1 MRKLLLLVI
10 LATSASGCAGDNCF
24 RPNGMGVNSQGCK
37 EYRATHAIPAKP
49 SVEWYE
55 YLVFPL
61 LFVADSAGK
70 ATDLNSSVTNSEHY
84 RAGGSAARDY
94 VEKP

>member
-1 MRKLLLLVI
+1 MKKLLLLTL
-10 LATSASGCAGDNCF
+10 LAMLVSGCVGDNCF
-24 RPNGMGVNSQGCK
+24 RSNGMGVNSPECR
-37 EYRATHAIPAKP
+37 EYRATHAMPVKL

-70 ATDLNSSVTNSEHY
+70 ATELNNSVTNSEHY
-84 RAGGSAARDY
+84 KAGGSAARDY
-94 VEKP
+94 VDKP